1 MAVMDARAG
10 SARVSLLEQ
19 QVREL
24 QNDLTFLENILDSLD
39 AHIAVLDE
47 SGIIIKTN
55 KPWQKYAE
63 ANKLGLPPD
72 TIGVNYL
79 RVCDEARGEASE
91 GAEEAAAGIRAVMD
105 GTLSEF
111 RMDYPCHSP
120 TEKRWFFMRVT
131 RFAGAG
137 PPRIVIV
144 HENITPLKEI
154 QEKLGR
160 REEELLAYAKR
171 LEETNIALKTILDLR
186 ESEKKELQEAMVSA
200 VRQLLVPALER
211 LKTARLDEGHKK
223 ELEVLEITLREL
235 AASSIRTLAGRQL
248 GLTPMELQV
257 AMLVREGRS
266 SKEIASLLNI
276 STETVAFHRRNL
288 RKKLQIHGKSQNLR
302 ERLLALS

>member
-1 MAVMDARAG
+1 MTVMNARTSSAG
-10 SARVSLLEQ
+10 PAALEQ

-24 QNDLTFLENILDSLD
+24 RDARDFLENILDSLD

-47 SGIIIKTN
+47 AGVIIKTN
-55 KPWQKYAE
+55 KPWQDFAK
-63 ANKLGLPPD
+63 ANHLRLPPD
-72 TIGVNYL
+72 TLGVNYL
-79 RVCDEARGEASE
+79 AVCDKARGESAE

-105 GTLSEF
+105 GALSEF

-137 PPRIVIV
+137 PPRLVIV
-144 HENITPLKEI
+144 HENITPLKAI
-154 QEKLGR
+154 QEELSR

-171 LEETNIALKTILDLR
+171 LEETNITLKTILDLR
-186 ESEKKELQEAMVSA
+186 ESEKRELQASMVSA
-200 VRQLLVPALER
+200 VRQLLGPALER
-211 LKTARLDEGHKK
+211 LKAARLDDGQKK

-235 AASSIRTLAGRQL
+235 ASSSIHTLAGRQL
-248 GLTPMELQV
+248 GLTPMELHV

-266 SKEIASLLNI
+266 SKEIATLLNI
-276 STETVAFHRRNL
+276 SSETVAFHRRNI

-302 ERLLALS
+302 EKLLSLT

>member
-1 MAVMDARAG
+1 MDARAG

-19 QVREL
+19 RVREL
-24 QNDLTFLENILDSLD
+24 ENDRNFLENILDSLD

-47 SGIIIKTN
+47 AGVIVKTN
-55 KPWQKYAE
+55 RPWKEYAV
-63 ANKLGLPPD
+63 ANKLGLPAD

-105 GTLSEF
+105 GTLREF

-120 TEKRWFFMRVT
+120 SKKQWFFMRVT

-137 PPRIVIV
+137 PPRIVVV

-154 QEKLGR
+154 QQELAR
-160 REEELLAYAKR
+160 REEELRAYAKR
-171 LEETNIALKTILDLR
+171 LEETNITLKTLLDLR
-186 ESEKKELQEAMVSA
+186 ESEKKEMQESLVSA

-211 LKTARLDEGHKK
+211 LKTVRLDESHKK

-248 GLTPMELQV
+248 GLTPMELHV

-266 SKEIASLLNI
+266 SKEIASLLHI
-276 STETVAFHRRNL
+276 STETVAFHRRNI
-288 RKKLQIHGKSQNLR
+288 RKKLRIHGKSQNLR
-302 ERLLALS
+302 ERLLALT